1 MNLSP
6 SDWLENII
14 SQLPALTLLQ
24 NMGYEYLTPQSALAK
39 RGGKRSKIVLA
50 GLRQK
55 VARKKTQMYI
65 QRVFNIVS
73 PSFLIYLGFKHF

>member
-39 RGGKRSKIVLA
+39 RGGKRSKIVLEEILTTQ
-50 GLRQK
+50 LRKLNQ
-55 VARKKTQMYI
+55 I
-65 QRVFNIVS
+65 QHRGQTHAFSEVNFVCA
-73 PSFLIYLGFKHF
+73 

>member
-39 RGGKRSKIVLA
+39 RMLGLSLGSVALRIPGG
-50 GLRQK
+50 
-55 VARKKTQMYI
+55 
-65 QRVFNIVS
+65 
-73 PSFLIYLGFKHF
+73 